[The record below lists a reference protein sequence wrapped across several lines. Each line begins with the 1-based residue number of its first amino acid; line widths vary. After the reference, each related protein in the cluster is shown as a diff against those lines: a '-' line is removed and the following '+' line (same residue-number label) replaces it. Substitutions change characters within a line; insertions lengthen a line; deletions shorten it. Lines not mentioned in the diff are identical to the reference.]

1 MIRISG
7 GAAKGRKIGVK
18 KAFTKRTGSDEL
30 RPTSSKVREALF
42 DIMRNELPGSLF
54 LDLYAGTGGVG
65 IEALSR
71 GAAQVVFVESNT
83 IRADIIRQIVSRLHF
98 TERAKVVEEKALEFV
113 LREGMKEH
121 RYDIVYLDPPYHS
134 EELAKMLPLLG
145 EGKLLKEDSVVVVEH
160 FSKKSIPEGIKLLSL
175 KKRYKYGD
183 TSLTVYTLE
192 KGGPDRLKD
201 DLGNKA

>member
-7 GAAKGRKIGVK
+7 GAAKGRRIRVER
-18 KAFTKRTGSDEL
+18 AFTKKNGGDEL

-42 DIMRNELPGSLF
+42 DIMRNEVPGASF

-71 GAAQVVFVESNT
+71 GAAQVVFVESNR
-83 IRADIIRQIVSRLHF
+83 IRADVIRQIVGRLHF
-98 TERAKVVEEKALEFV
+98 AERSKVIEGKALDFV

-134 EELAKMLPLLG
+134 GELTEMLPLLG
-145 EGKLLKEDSVVVVEH
+145 EGRILQEGGVVVVEH
-160 FSKKSIPEGIKLLSL
+160 FSKTSMPEGVKWLTLR
-175 KKRYKYGD
+175 KRYKYGD
-183 TSLTVYTLE
+183 TSLTVYTLK
-192 KGGPDRLKD
+192 KGGPDELKD
-201 DLGNKA
+201 DLGNNA

>member
-7 GAAKGRKIGVK
+7 GAAKGRKIGGK
-18 KAFTKRTGSDEL
+18 KAFTKKTWSDEL
-30 RPTSSKVREALF
+30 RPTSSKVREAFF
-42 DIMRNELPGSLF
+42 DIMRNELPGSSF

-83 IRADIIRQIVSRLHF
+83 IRVDLIRQIVERLHYA
-98 TERAKVVEEKALEFV
+98 ERSKVIEGEALEFV
-113 LREGMKEH
+113 RREGMKEH

-134 EELAKMLPLLG
+134 EELEKMLPFLG
-145 EGKLLKEDSVVVVEH
+145 EGKILHEGGVVVVEH
-160 FSKKSIPEGIKLLSL
+160 FSKKSIPEAINLLSL

-183 TSLTVYTLE
+183 TSLTVYTLKE
-192 KGGPDRLKD
+192 GGPGVVKG
-201 DLGNKA
+201 DLGNNA

>member
-18 KAFTKRTGSDEL
+18 KAFTKKTGEDEL

-42 DIMRNELPGSLF
+42 DILRNELPGSSF

-65 IEALSR
+65 IEAMSR
-71 GAAQVVFVESNT
+71 GAAGAVFVESNT
-83 IRADIIRQIVSRLHF
+83 IRADVIRQILGRLHF
-98 TERAKVVEEKALEFV
+98 TERSKVIEGIALEFV
-113 LREGMKEH
+113 RREGMREH

-134 EELAKMLPLLG
+134 GELAKMLPLLG
-145 EGKLLKEDSVVVVEH
+145 EGRILKEGGVVVVEH
-160 FSKKSIPEGIKLLSL
+160 FSKTSIPEGVQLLSV

-183 TSLTVYTLE
+183 TSLTVYILK
-192 KGGPDRLKD
+192 KGGPEQGTDY
-201 DLGNKA
+201 LGNKA

>member
-7 GAAKGRKIGVK
+7 GAAKGRRIEVKRALTK
-18 KAFTKRTGSDEL
+18 KAGHDEL

-42 DIMRNELPGSLF
+42 DIIRSELPGSLF

-65 IEALSR
+65 IEAMSR
-71 GAAQVVFVESNT
+71 GAAEVVFVESNR
-83 IRADIIRQIVSRLHF
+83 IRAGAIPRSLDRLHF
-98 TERAKVVEEKALEFV
+98 TERSRVVEGNALEFV
-113 LREGMKEH
+113 RREGMKEH

-134 EELAKMLPLLG
+134 GELAKILPLLG
-145 EGKLLKEDSVVVVEH
+145 EGKILKEDSLVVVEH
-160 FSKKSIPEGIKLLSL
+160 FSKTSIPGSVKLLSL

-183 TSLTVYTLE
+183 TSLTVYRLE
-192 KGGPDRLKD
+192 KGGPDRRKD

>member
-18 KAFTKRTGSDEL
+18 KAFTRKTGQDEL

-42 DIMRNELPGSLF
+42 DILRNELPGSSF

-65 IEALSR
+65 IEAMSR
-71 GAAQVVFVESNT
+71 GAAGVVFVESNT
-83 IRADIIRQIVSRLHF
+83 IRADVIRQILGRLHF
-98 TERAKVVEEKALEFV
+98 TERSKVIEGIALEFV
-113 LREGMKEH
+113 RREGMREH

-134 EELAKMLPLLG
+134 GELTKILPLLG
-145 EGKLLKEDSVVVVEH
+145 EGKILKEGGVVVVEH
-160 FSKKSIPEGIKLLSL
+160 FSKTSMPEGVKLLSL

-183 TSLTVYTLE
+183 TSLTVYILK
-192 KGGPDRLKD
+192 KGGPEQSTDY
-201 DLGNKA
+201 LGNKA

>member
-18 KAFTKRTGSDEL
+18 KAFTRKTGQDEL

-42 DIMRNELPGSLF
+42 DILRNELPGSSF

-65 IEALSR
+65 IEAMSR
-71 GAAQVVFVESNT
+71 GAAGAVFVESNT
-83 IRADIIRQIVSRLHF
+83 IRADVIRQILGRLHF
-98 TERAKVVEEKALEFV
+98 TERSKVIEEIALEFV
-113 LREGMKEH
+113 RREGMREH

-134 EELAKMLPLLG
+134 GELTKILPLLG
-145 EGKLLKEDSVVVVEH
+145 EGKILKEGGVVVVEH
-160 FSKKSIPEGIKLLSL
+160 FSKTSMPEGVKLLSL

-183 TSLTVYTLE
+183 TSLTVYILK
-192 KGGPDRLKD
+192 KGGPEQSTDC
-201 DLGNKA
+201 LGNKA

>member
-18 KAFTKRTGSDEL
+18 KAFTRKTGQDEL

-42 DIMRNELPGSLF
+42 DILRNELPGSSF

-65 IEALSR
+65 IEAMSR
-71 GAAQVVFVESNT
+71 GAAGVVFVESNT
-83 IRADIIRQIVSRLHF
+83 IRADVIRQILGRLHF
-98 TERAKVVEEKALEFV
+98 TERSKVIEEIALEFV
-113 LREGMKEH
+113 RREGMREH

-134 EELAKMLPLLG
+134 GELTKILPLLG
-145 EGKLLKEDSVVVVEH
+145 EGKILKEGGVVVVEH
-160 FSKKSIPEGIKLLSL
+160 FSKTSMPEGVKLLSL

-183 TSLTVYTLE
+183 TSLTVYILK
-192 KGGPDRLKD
+192 KGGPEQSTDY
-201 DLGNKA
+201 LGNKA

>member
-18 KAFTKRTGSDEL
+18 KAFTRKTGQDEL

-42 DIMRNELPGSLF
+42 DILRNELPGSSF

-65 IEALSR
+65 IEAMSR
-71 GAAQVVFVESNT
+71 GAAGVVFVESNT
-83 IRADIIRQIVSRLHF
+83 IRADVIRQILGRLHF
-98 TERAKVVEEKALEFV
+98 AERSKVIEEIALEFV
-113 LREGMKEH
+113 RREGMREH

-134 EELAKMLPLLG
+134 GELTKILPLLG
-145 EGKLLKEDSVVVVEH
+145 EGKILKEGGVVVVEH
-160 FSKKSIPEGIKLLSL
+160 FSKTSMPEGVKLLSL

-183 TSLTVYTLE
+183 TSLTVYILK
-192 KGGPDRLKD
+192 KGGPEQSTDC
-201 DLGNKA
+201 LGNKA

>member
-18 KAFTKRTGSDEL
+18 KAFTKKTGEDEL

-42 DIMRNELPGSLF
+42 DILRNELPGSSF

-65 IEALSR
+65 IEAMSR
-71 GAAQVVFVESNT
+71 GAAGAVFVESNT
-83 IRADIIRQIVSRLHF
+83 IRADVIRQILGRLHF
-98 TERAKVVEEKALEFV
+98 TERSKVIEGIALEFV
-113 LREGMKEH
+113 RREGMREH

-134 EELAKMLPLLG
+134 GELTKILPLLG
-145 EGKLLKEDSVVVVEH
+145 EGKILKEGGVVVVEH
-160 FSKKSIPEGIKLLSL
+160 FSKTSMPEGVKLLSL

-183 TSLTVYTLE
+183 TSLTVYILK
-192 KGGPDRLKD
+192 KGGPEQSTDY
-201 DLGNKA
+201 LGNKA

>member
-7 GAAKGRKIGVK
+7 GAAKGRRIGVK
-18 KAFTKRTGSDEL
+18 KAFTKKTGSDEL

-42 DIMRNELPGSLF
+42 DILRNALPGSSF

-71 GAAQVVFVESNT
+71 GAAEAVLVESNT
-83 IRADIIRQIVSRLHF
+83 IRADVMRQILGRLHF
-98 TERAKVVEEKALEFV
+98 TECAKVIEGKALEFV
-113 LREGMKEH
+113 RREGMKEH

-134 EELAKMLPLLG
+134 EELVKMLPLLG
-145 EGKLLKEDSVVVVEH
+145 EGKILKEGGVVIVEH
-160 FSKKSIPEGIKLLSL
+160 FSKTAIPEGVKLLTL

>member
-7 GAAKGRKIGVK
+7 GEAKGRRIRVK
-18 KAFTKRTGSDEL
+18 KAFATKIGADEL

-42 DIMRNELPGSLF
+42 DIMRNELPGSSL

-83 IRADIIRQIVSRLHF
+83 IRVDIIRQTVGRLHF
-98 TERAKVVEEKALEFV
+98 TEHAKVIEGKALEFV
-113 LREGMKEH
+113 GREGMKGH
-121 RYDIVYLDPPYHS
+121 RYDIVFLDPPYHS
-134 EELAKMLPLLG
+134 EELAKILPLLG
-145 EGKLLKEDSVVVVEH
+145 EGRILKEGGVVVVEH
-160 FSKKSIPEGIKLLSL
+160 FSKTSIPECIRLLSL

-183 TSLTVYTLE
+183 TSLTVYKLE

-201 DLGNKA
+201 DLGNRE

>member
-18 KAFTKRTGSDEL
+18 KAFTKKTGSDEL

-42 DIMRNELPGSLF
+42 DIMRNKLYGSSC

-71 GAAQVVFVESNT
+71 GAAQVVFVELNT
-83 IRADIIRQIVSRLHF
+83 IRADVIRQIVGRLHF
-98 TERAKVVEEKALEFV
+98 TERAKVIEGRALDFV

-134 EELAKMLPLLG
+134 DELAKMLPLLG
-145 EGKLLKEDSVVVVEH
+145 EGRILKDGGVVVVEH
-160 FSKKSIPEGIKLLSL
+160 FSKTRIPGGVKLLSL
-175 KKRYKYGD
+175 KKCYKYGD
-183 TSLTVYTLE
+183 THLTVYTLK
-192 KGGPDRLKD
+192 KGGPDELKD
-201 DLGNKA
+201 DLGDME

>member
-7 GAAKGRKIGVK
+7 GASKGRKINVK
-18 KAFTKRTGSDEL
+18 KAFAKKTARDEL

-42 DIMRNELPGSLF
+42 DILRSELPGCLF

-71 GAAQVVFVESNT
+71 GAAQAVFVESDA
-83 IRADIIRQIVSRLHF
+83 IRADAIRQIVGRLHYSERSQVIK
-98 TERAKVVEEKALEFV
+98 TEAPEFV
-113 LREGMKEH
+113 KREGQKGH

-134 EELAKMLPLLG
+134 VEIAKVLPLLG
-145 EGKLLKEDSVVVVEH
+145 EGKVLTHGGVVVVEH
-160 FSKKSIPEGIKLLSL
+160 FSKKSLPQGIALLTL
-175 KKRYKYGD
+175 KKCYRYGD

-192 KGGPDRLKD
+192 KGGPDVRKD
-201 DLGNKA
+201 DLGNTA

>member
-7 GAAKGRKIGVK
+7 GAAKGRKIRVE
-18 KAFTKRTGSDEL
+18 KAFTKKTRSDEL

-42 DIMRNELPGSLF
+42 DILRNEVPESSF

-71 GAAQVVFVESNT
+71 GAAHVIFVESNT
-83 IRADIIRQIVSRLHF
+83 IRADVIRQIVDRFHYVDRSRVI
-98 TERAKVVEEKALEFV
+98 EGKALEFV
-113 LREGMKEH
+113 RREGMKEH

-134 EELAKMLPLLG
+134 DELAKILPILG
-145 EGKLLKEDSVVVVEH
+145 EGQVLKEGGVVVVEH
-160 FSKKSIPEGIKLLSL
+160 SSKMSIPEAINLLSL

-183 TSLTVYTLE
+183 TSLTVYTLKE
-192 KGGPDRLKD
+192 GGPGGVND
-201 DLGNKA
+201 DLGNNT